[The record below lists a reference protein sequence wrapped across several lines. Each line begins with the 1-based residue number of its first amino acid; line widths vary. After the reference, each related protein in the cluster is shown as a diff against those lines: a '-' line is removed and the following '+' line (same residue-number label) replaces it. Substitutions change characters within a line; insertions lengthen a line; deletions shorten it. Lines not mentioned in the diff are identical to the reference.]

1 MTGEQ
6 WAPIE
11 QLLANGWG
19 SPRWTQAAAS
29 TYRAVLAGRDPEQ
42 VTLAIFRLIER
53 GGPYRPSIAEV
64 VASINV
70 DAGVPMWSEA
80 YTAIIGICWDPRR
93 LDGVHEVV
101 RLFVQAK
108 GLNRLQTLPLNDP
121 NWGHVEQKRLG
132 DEYAQFVERYQ
143 ERQREGRALEAL
155 GRSTRGELAKPDYLA
170 ALSDEPGADG
180 QAAATSRLPEE
191 TGEPA
196 RTASAGRLRRRD
208 PLAAPDGAPSPS
220 PPTSSPQQREPN
232 SEGRR

>member
-6 WAPIE
+6 WASIE
-11 QLLANGWG
+11 QILANGWG

-108 GLNRLQTLPLNDP
+108 GVTRLQTLPLNDP
-121 NWGHVEQKRLG
+121 DWGHVEQKRLG
-132 DEYAQFVERYQ
+132 DEYAQFVEHYQ
-143 ERQREGRALEAL
+143 ERQLEGRALEAL
-155 GRSTRGELAKPDYLA
+155 GRGSRGELRQPDYMVV
-170 ALSDEPGADG
+170 LSGEPGADD

-196 RTASAGRLRRRD
+196 RTTSAGRLRRRD
-208 PLAAPDGAPSPS
+208 PLAAPDGDASPS
-220 PPTSSPQQREPN
+220 PPSSPLQRQRNPEG
-232 SEGRR
+232 SE